1 MILLIHFRRVT
12 SINKRLAPNLR
23 RLTIKW
29 DGVIT
34 LKSFIDFFERD
45 ILFSLKK
52 FTLFATID
60 SPHFLRNLLPMFS
73 SQCLYSFGVV
83 WFVKTTVSLS
93 KTSKILSDTFQQLKG
108 SVPIEL
114 ELSIKNMS
122 GIENM
127 YFITARAIPSMKKFL
142 DVDCYLDKKT
152 VFGYE

>member
-1 MILLIHFRRVT
+1 MTLLIQFRRVT

-23 RLTIKW
+23 RLTIEC
-29 DGVIT
+29 DGIIT
-34 LKSFIDFFERD
+34 SKSFIDFFERD
-45 ILFSLKK
+45 ILFSLNK

-60 SPHFLRNLLPMFS
+60 SPHFLRSLLPMFS
-73 SQCLYSFGVV
+73 SQCLYSFAVV

-93 KTSKILSDTFQQLKG
+93 ETSKILSDTFQQLKA

-114 ELSIKNMS
+114 KLTIKNMS

-127 YFITARAIPSMKKFL
+127 YSITARTIPSMKKYL